1 LFPSIS
7 TVQVWLYR
15 RVRLSRPF
23 LRPLFRR
30 TLLVADLPVNG
41 KTMRVPIQGMVG
53 IILLGEDYTE
63 NWKTKL
69 LERLVGAF
77 PDFTFVDVGTNVGQ
91 TLMQLR
97 SVSDRVTYV
106 GFEANPRAAVYLSAL
121 VEENKFPRTTIIT
134 AALAGETGAAKLL
147 LQGPAEY
154 TDQSASMIAELRPD
168 RGDTTTTVITAP
180 FDMVFSSLGL
190 KPPRVIKI
198 DVEGAELD
206 VLRGMTQTLERDRP
220 LILCE
225 VLLSDPKAG
234 REFMDRRN
242 AELIRLL
249 DRHGYVVCHLSK
261 TRSHIR
267 GVTRLREFPSG
278 FWTPQRSEE
287 CDYLFLPAEEADPIL
302 ARLALPDLGN

>member
-1 LFPSIS
+1 MPSIS

-41 KTMRVPIQGMVG
+41 KTMRVPLQGMVG
-53 IILLGEDYTE
+53 IILLGEDYTG

-69 LERLVGAF
+69 LARVVGLF
-77 PDFTFVDVGTNVGQ
+77 PDCIFVDVGANVGQ

-97 SVSDRVTYV
+97 SLSERVTYV

-121 VEENKFPRTTIIT
+121 VEENHFERTTIIT
-134 AALAGETGAAKLL
+134 AAMAGETGAAKLL

-180 FDMVFSSLGL
+180 FDVVFPSLGL
-190 KPPRVIKI
+190 QPPRVVKI

-206 VLRGMTQTLERDRP
+206 VLRGMTKTLERDRP

-234 REFMDRRN
+234 RGLMDSRN

-249 DRHGYVVCHLSK
+249 DRHRYVVCHLSK
-261 TRSHIR
+261 TQNHIR
-267 GVTRLREFPSG
+267 GVTKLRVFPSG
-278 FWTPQRSEE
+278 FWTPERSEE
-287 CDYLFLPAEEADPIL
+287 CDYLFLPAEETDLIL
-302 ARLALPDLGN
+302 SRLELPNLGN